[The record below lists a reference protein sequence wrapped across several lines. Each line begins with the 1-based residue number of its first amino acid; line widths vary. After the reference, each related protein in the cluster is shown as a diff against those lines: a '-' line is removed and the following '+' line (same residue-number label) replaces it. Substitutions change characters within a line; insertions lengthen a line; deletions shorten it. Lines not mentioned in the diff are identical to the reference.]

1 MIKAIIVD
9 DESNAIEGLL
19 WELSKFSYKVQVV
32 TTFTDPEL
40 ALEYLKEAQID
51 CVFLDIEMPIMDGF
65 TFLEKVPNRS
75 FSVVITTAY
84 NEYALKALKKEA
96 IDYLLKPIDSDDLKV
111 AIHKIE
117 KQVTELYSLES
128 FEIMLLKFNNRQS
141 RKKIT
146 ISTDGKLVFLE
157 PDDIFYVESD
167 GNYCTIYCKN
177 QKKLVVTKKLKSF
190 CEILPD
196 EQFFRIHNSYIV
208 NLNKVKE
215 FIKVDGY
222 IVLENNAKIPVSRQ
236 RKTDLL
242 RKL

>member
-1 MIKAIIVD
+1 MIKAIIID
-9 DESNAIEGLL
+9 DESNAIEGLS
-19 WELSKFSYKVQVV
+19 WELSKFEDKIQVL
-32 TTFTDPEL
+32 TTFTDPEH
-40 ALEYLKEAQID
+40 ALEYLKQNRID

-65 TFLEKVPNRS
+65 TFLEKVSNRN

-84 NEYALKALKKEA
+84 NEYALKAIKKEA

-111 AIHKIE
+111 AVDKIE
-117 KQVTELYSLES
+117 KQHKERYSLEH
-128 FEIMLLKFNNRQS
+128 FEEILLKFNNNRS

-157 PDDIFYVESD
+157 PDDICYVESD
-167 GNYCTIYCKN
+167 GNYSTLYLKN

-190 CEILPD
+190 SELLPE
-196 EQFFRIHNSYIV
+196 EQFFRIHNSFII

-222 IVLENNAKIPVSRQ
+222 VILENNVKIPVSRQ
-236 RKTDLL
+236 RKTEFL

>member
-19 WELSKFSYKVQVV
+19 WELSKFSDKVQVV

-40 ALEYLKEAQID
+40 ALGYLKEAQID

-141 RKKIT
+141 KK
-146 ISTDGKLVFLE
+146 
-157 PDDIFYVESD
+157 
-167 GNYCTIYCKN
+167 KN
-177 QKKLVVTKKLKSF
+177 N
-190 CEILPD
+190 
-196 EQFFRIHNSYIV
+196 H
-208 NLNKVKE
+208 
-215 FIKVDGY
+215 
-222 IVLENNAKIPVSRQ
+222 
-236 RKTDLL
+236 
-242 RKL
+242 

>member
-19 WELSKFSYKVQVV
+19 WELSKFSDKVQVV

-40 ALEYLKEAQID
+40 ALGYLKEAQID

-141 RKKIT
+141 KK
-146 ISTDGKLVFLE
+146 
-157 PDDIFYVESD
+157 
-167 GNYCTIYCKN
+167 
-177 QKKLVVTKKLKSF
+177 
-190 CEILPD
+190 
-196 EQFFRIHNSYIV
+196 
-208 NLNKVKE
+208 
-215 FIKVDGY
+215 
-222 IVLENNAKIPVSRQ
+222 NNH
-236 RKTDLL
+236 
-242 RKL
+242 

>member
-1 MIKAIIVD
+1 MIKAIIID
-9 DESNAIEGLL
+9 DESNAIEGLS
-19 WELSKFSYKVQVV
+19 WELSKFSDNIEVV
-32 TTFTDPEL
+32 TSFTDPEL
-40 ALEYLKEAQID
+40 ALKYLKHEQID

-65 TFLEKVPNRS
+65 TFLEKVPNRN

-111 AIHKIE
+111 AIEKIE
-117 KQVTELYSLES
+117 KQNTERYSLEN
-128 FEIMLLKFNNRQS
+128 FESILLKFNNNLS

-146 ISTDGKLVFLE
+146 ISTDGKLVFLK
-157 PDDIFYVESD
+157 PDDIYYVESD
-167 GNYCTIYCKN
+167 GNYCTIHCQN

-196 EQFFRIHNSYIV
+196 EQFFRIHNSYII

-222 IVLENNAKIPVSRQ
+222 VVLENSAKIPVSRQ
-236 RKTDLL
+236 RKTELL